1 MTNESMKTIECMETK
16 CKIKCPLSLE
26 IFLRETFHLIT
37 NGMTLRLL
45 ARLRTDM
52 TSSTFLIQVLIN
64 YMIYILK
71 LI

>member
-16 CKIKCPLSLE
+16 SKIKCPLSLE
-26 IFLRETFHLIT
+26 IFLREAFHLIT

-45 ARLRTDM
+45 ARLRIDM

-64 YMIYILK
+64 YIIYKLK
-71 LI
+71 FI